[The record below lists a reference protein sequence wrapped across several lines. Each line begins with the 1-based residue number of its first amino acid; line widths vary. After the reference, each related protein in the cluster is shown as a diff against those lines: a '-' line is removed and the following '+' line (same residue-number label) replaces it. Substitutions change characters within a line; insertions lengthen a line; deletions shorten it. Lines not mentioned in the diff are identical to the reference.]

1 MQIEFND
8 QKYSVKTL
16 LSLVG
21 FGRQEVVNTSDLSAN
36 YGSAYPGV
44 TPVCY
49 QHAGV
54 LYVLVGNIKEDV
66 DQQQVCIL
74 SKHILKKALVTES
87 AVSTPVY
94 APQFRRVA
102 APASQD
108 ERVRLALQH
117 LGAGVKQNT
126 AAYNE
131 MEVDNRVQKAL
142 AILEATINRNKYSD

>member
-21 FGRQEVVNTSDLSAN
+21 FGRNELVNTSDLSAN

-49 QHAGV
+49 QHASV
-54 LYVLVGNIKEDV
+54 LYVLVGDIKEDV

-87 AVSTPVY
+87 AVGDQVY

-108 ERVRLALQH
+108 ERVRLALQR
-117 LGAGVKQNT
+117 LGAKEEHMPRSIHRSSTDPRT
-126 AAYNE
+126 AI
-131 MEVDNRVQKAL
+131 AL
-142 AILEATINRNKYSD
+142 AVLEAAALRNRESD